1 MSCERYTT
9 AIDDHACGADLAP
22 EVAAHVASCVGCA
35 GRLAQQRRAIEGLDA
50 ELQQM
55 LAVEPS
61 PFFVQRVQAHVMTSP
76 AKQSFRAWWWGAVAA
91 AAAIVLA
98 VLLLTVERQPPA
110 AIQVQTDTPPATP
123 TTAGKAEPKTLVDD
137 SPTPKEVPVTRPPAL
152 QPQRRFAKAPEPEV
166 LVSSDQRQAIGRYMT
181 LLRSGELGATN
192 LSDALQSAADS
203 SSLLDVA
210 PLAVTPLAV
219 KTIDTGSATGAERPG
234 EGTSSKE

>member
-1 MSCERYTT
+1 MSCERYAA

-61 PFFVQRVQAHVMTSP
+61 PFFVQRVQAHVTTSP
-76 AKQSFRAWWWGAVAA
+76 AKRSFRTWWWGAAA
-91 AAAIVLA
+91 VAAAIVLA
-98 VLLLTVERQPPA
+98 VLLLTVGRQPPA
-110 AIQVQTDTPPATP
+110 AIQVQTDTPAAIP
-123 TTAGKAEPKTLVDD
+123 TTAGKAEPRRLVAD
-137 SPTPKEVPVTRPPAL
+137 SSTPKEVPVTRPRAL

-166 LVSSDQRQAIGRYMT
+166 LVPSDQRQAIGRYMT

-192 LSDALQSAADS
+192 LSDALQSATDS

-219 KTIDTGSATGAERPG
+219 KTIDTGSAGAERPG